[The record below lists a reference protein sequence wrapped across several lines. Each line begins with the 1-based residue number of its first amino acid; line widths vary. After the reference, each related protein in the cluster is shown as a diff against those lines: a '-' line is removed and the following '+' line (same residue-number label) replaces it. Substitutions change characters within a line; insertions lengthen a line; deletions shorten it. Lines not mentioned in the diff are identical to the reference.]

1 MNAKKCIGKKLFCS
15 KLFDKP
21 LKRLMENLSD
31 MSKENELLDAL
42 VLVSAIQ
49 L

>member
-1 MNAKKCIGKKLFCS
+1 MNAKQCILKKLFCS

-31 MSKENELLDAL
+31 VSKENELLAL
-42 VLVSAIQ
+42 VLVSAVQ